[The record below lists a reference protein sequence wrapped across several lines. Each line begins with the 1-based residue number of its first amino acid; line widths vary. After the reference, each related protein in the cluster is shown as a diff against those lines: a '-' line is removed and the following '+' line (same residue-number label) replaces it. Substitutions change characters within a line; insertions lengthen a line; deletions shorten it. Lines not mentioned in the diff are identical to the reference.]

1 MSTLGE
7 HTAKN
12 PVDLS
17 RLDGITDPQV
27 FNREYHEA
35 IRDNLRTGG
44 FLPPTEGV
52 TQPTDDPE
60 DTGGFF
66 DSIINKVFAFKGS
79 DAFDKP
85 EDQYTDKRFDFI
97 AGSSRYSEEVVSDR
111 LKRKKIGYDFNLD
124 DPELRKMAKNVLG
137 KSDAEMEGILKGTTG
152 ISSRDARVLYEARI
166 SRAERFVK
174 NHFEG
179 IAMGDNQ
186 RMALVSLAYQNE
198 QLIGPNLTKLVKSGD
213 WEGAAD
219 EIRNRSNKYKIDQV
233 ADRRNREA
241 DLFLGRPEPVEMNAE
256 DAPEQSES
264 FSLSSLFGFGNE
276 SKETQPQQAAEMS
289 QEDMEADPLYGDYL
303 TGQQLAEEYR
313 KDSGLKLGSEAMLRA
328 DGTAVGTMNDMLGF
342 VPAHVRMLIED
353 VAKEQLGIDKTDD
366 IKTSDFFTD
375 DELIGLIEVVKR
387 SRDSNGGANSGV
399 VEYTGKNSGYEDG
412 VDDVK
417 FAGDDLSLVDADA
430 SSIIKKTLGQ
440 FSWEIN
446 DEGELIVTD
455 DYDFNDGEKYKEMY
469 PSGLDKAMHLMG
481 LTGKFAMGGLAKM
494 VGADDAGPE
503 IGLYGIVRRAAA
515 LYGSSEG
522 DGMSFKI
529 NLGKVD
535 FDKVR

>member
-52 TQPTDDPE
+52 TQPADDPE

-124 DPELRKMAKNVLG
+124 DPELRKMAQNVLG
-137 KSDAEMEGILKGTTG
+137 KSDAEMESILSGQTG

-166 SRAERFVK
+166 SRAERFIK
-174 NHFEG
+174 THFEG

-219 EIRNRSNKYKIDQV
+219 EIRNRSNRYKIDQI

-256 DAPEQSES
+256 DAPEQEEA

-276 SKETQPQQAAEMS
+276 SQEEQPQQAEME
-289 QEDMEADPLYGDYL
+289 QDPLYGDYL
-303 TGQQLAEEYR
+303 TGQQLAEQYR
-313 KDSGLKLGSEAMLRA
+313 QDAGLKLGSEAVLRA
-328 DGTAVGTMNDMLGF
+328 DGTSVGTVNDMLGF

-366 IKTSDFFTD
+366 VKTSDFFTD
-375 DELIGLIEVVKR
+375 DELVGLLEVTKR
-387 SRDSNGGANSGV
+387 SWESHGRGSKGT
-399 VEYTGKNSGYEDG
+399 VEYSKHYETGVE
-412 VDDVK
+412 DVK
-417 FAGDDLSLVDADA
+417 FKGDDLSIVNGDSEA
-430 SSIIKKTLGQ
+430 IIKKTLGQ
-440 FSWEIN
+440 YSWEIN
-446 DEGELIVTD
+446 DNGELIITD
-455 DYDFNDGEKYKEMY
+455 EYDFNDAEKYKSMY
-469 PSGLDKAMHLMG
+469 PSGMDKAMHLMG
-481 LTGKFAMGGLAKM
+481 LTGKYAMAGMAKM
-494 VGADDAGPE
+494 VGAEADGPE